1 VATTAQLDHTRP
13 PPRQADRARD
23 ARFFASL
30 AAALAAVT
38 LLAFSTTYLLPVAAG
53 RFSAPAILH
62 VHGVLFLAWPAWL
75 LAQSLAS
82 DRSRKLHRALG
93 LGGIALATAM
103 VFSGLLAIGSSIESW
118 TARGVG
124 PAAQVIS
131 IVAFSGIVL
140 FAGLFVAAIRAIGD
154 RASHA
159 RYMLLATLAI
169 MQGAS
174 GRLAL
179 VALLR
184 GNPDYLR
191 PGLLPPPD
199 SLLPVMIV
207 HLVFD
212 ALILAILLAYDWR
225 TVGRPHRATLIG
237 GGALVVVIATRH
249 LFVDTPLWAA
259 IAGWLAGL

>member
-1 VATTAQLDHTRP
+1 MATTVQSDDVRSSPRP
-13 PPRQADRARD
+13 AGLRRD

-30 AAALAAVT
+30 AAALAAITFV
-38 LLAFSTTYLLPVAAG
+38 AFSTTYLLPVATG
-53 RFSAPAILH
+53 RFSAPPILH

-82 DRSRKLHRALG
+82 ARSRRLHRALG
-93 LGGIALATAM
+93 LGGIALATGM

-118 TARGVG
+118 TERGVG
-124 PAAQVIS
+124 PAGQTIS

-140 FAGLFVAAIRAIGD
+140 FAGMFVAAIRAIRD

-179 VALLR
+179 LAVLQ
-184 GNPDYLR
+184 GNPEYLR
-191 PGLLPPPD
+191 PGLLPPPE
-199 SLLPVMIV
+199 SLLPVNVV

-212 ALILAILLAYDWR
+212 LVFLGILAAYDR
-225 TVGRPHRATLIG
+225 QAFGKLHRATLFG
-237 GGALVVVIATRH
+237 GGALVVVISTRH
-249 LFVDTPLWAA
+249 LFAGTALWAA
-259 IAGWLAGL
+259 IAAWLAAL